1 MSSCEIKTERSE
13 LMHIKWNLNEFAGR
27 LVQPLGLHAH
37 TSAAFFC
44 SFKADMISHWQL
56 RHLAA
61 LHCESLSVWCL
72 VDKLSGSLTCFFTIG
87 SSGFFFGHPNL
98 FLTRQTSFNFVTIDQ
113 SSKLEMNEGHY
124 RWLFE
129 RNLFIFIPQEM

>member
-1 MSSCEIKTERSE
+1 
-13 LMHIKWNLNEFAGR
+13 MHIKWNLNEFAGR
-27 LVQPLGLHAH
+27 PHKC
-37 TSAAFFC
+37 SFFC

-61 LHCESLSVWCL
+61 LHCESLSVWRL

-87 SSGFFFGHPNL
+87 SSGLFFFGHPNF
-98 FLTRQTSFNFVTIDQ
+98 FLARQTSFNFVTIDQ
-113 SSKLEMNEGHY
+113 SSELEMNEGHY

-129 RNLFIFIPQEM
+129 RNLFIFIPQDM